1 MIVRVAIIGFA
12 LALAGCGREADRS
25 RVVPAS
31 GAGREES
38 GGAGIPRE
46 DIRKIEMH

>member
-12 LALAGCGREADRS
+12 LALAGCGREAERS
-25 RVVPAS
+25 SVVPPS
-31 GAGREES
+31 GTGSED
-38 GGAGIPRE
+38 GGGVGIPPQ